1 MSDIYIVSAV
11 RTPIGKFLGSFSN
24 IPAPELA
31 AIAIKEAVKRAGL
44 EPKDVDYYA
53 LGNVIGAA
61 VGQNPARRAALL
73 AGIPYQID
81 GFTVNMVCS
90 SGMMSIID
98 AVRAI
103 KLGEAKIAL
112 TGGMENMT
120 RAPLCL
126 PPEARTGFKH
136 LIGRQANL
144 IDTMVLDGLTDAWNW
159 RIMGEEA
166 DATAKKYGAKREELD
181 EIAYNSHMRAAKATD
196 EGIFAKEI
204 VPVEV
209 KTRKGT
215 VIVDKDEGI
224 RRDTSIEKLAR
235 LPPAFTPDGVHTAG
249 NSSQLSDGAAAL
261 ILAPEKIVNE
271 YGLKPIARI
280 LGYDVVGLKPEDFV
294 EAPVPGIRRI
304 SEKLGV
310 KPDDWDLYEVNEAFA
325 ISLWLPHHLLGI
337 PYDRMNVHGG
347 AIALGHPLGASGAR
361 IVVTLINALKTH
373 NKSKGVATLC
383 HGTGGGTT
391 LAIEVF

>member
-1 MSDIYIVSAV
+1 MGDIYIVSAV

-24 IPAPELA
+24 VPAPELA
-31 AIAIKEAVKRAGL
+31 AIAAKEAMKRAGID
-44 EPKDVDYYA
+44 PKDVDFYA
-53 LGNVIGAA
+53 FGNVIGAA

-73 AGIPYQID
+73 AGVPYEVD
-81 GFTVNMVCS
+81 GFTVNLVCS
-90 SGMMSIID
+90 SGMMAIID
-98 AVRAI
+98 AVRAF
-103 KLGEAKIAL
+103 KAGDAKIAL
-112 TGGMENMT
+112 VGGMENMT

-126 PPEARTGFKH
+126 PPEARTGIKH
-136 LIGRQANL
+136 LIGRDAKL

-159 RIMGEEA
+159 KLMGVEA
-166 DATAKKYGAKREELD
+166 DMTAKKYGAKREELD
-181 EIAYNSHMRAAKATD
+181 MIAYESHMRAAKATD

-209 KTRKGT
+209 KTKKGT
-215 VIVDKDEGI
+215 VVVDKDEGI
-224 RRDTSIEKLAR
+224 RRDTSPEKLAR

-261 ILAPEKIVNE
+261 VLAPEEVVNE

-280 LGYDVVGLKPEDFV
+280 LGYDIVGLKPEDFV
-294 EAPVPGIRRI
+294 EAPVPGIKRI

-337 PYDRMNVHGG
+337 PYERMNVHGG

-373 NKSKGVATLC
+373 NKSRGVATLC
-383 HGTGGGTT
+383 HGTGGGST